1 MGLKTTRWDTAEF
14 LQTDADIVAY
24 FDAVLEEGDPA
35 LVTHALGIIARA
47 KGLNQIA
54 QETGIGRDVLGKAL
68 TADGNPEFAT
78 VFNVMK
84 SLGLKLHAV
93 PA

>member
-1 MGLKTTRWDTAEF
+1 MGLNTTRWDSAEF
-14 LQTDADIVAY
+14 LKTEAEIVAY

-35 LVTHALGIIARA
+35 LVTYALGVIARA

-54 QETGIGRDVLGKAL
+54 QETGIGRDVLNKAL
-68 TADGNPEFAT
+68 TADGRPEFAT
-78 VFNVMK
+78 VFNVIK
-84 SLGLKLHAV
+84 SLGLKLHAT